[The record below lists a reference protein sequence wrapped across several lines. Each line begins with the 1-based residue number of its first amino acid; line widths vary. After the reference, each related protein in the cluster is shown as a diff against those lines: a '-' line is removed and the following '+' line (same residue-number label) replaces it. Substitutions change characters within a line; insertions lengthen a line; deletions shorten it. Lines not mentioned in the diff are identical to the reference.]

1 MKKGLIFLLFS
12 ILIIFLLS
20 LIILKKD
27 YQIITAEIDK
37 KTNHFYPKDCFVKF
51 ENKNYLTTNRWIYR
65 WQILSKKITP
75 HSESILVEKFDF
87 FENHYSKEDKKY
99 MFLHLDNKKDSI
111 IYNGRSYTIDHVSG
125 DSSFSK
131 INDNEIIIFINSKNL
146 D

>member
-1 MKKGLIFLLFS
+1 MKTKIISPLIVGFTGG
-12 ILIIFLLS
+12 
-20 LIILKKD
+20 K
-27 YQIITAEIDK
+27 
-37 KTNHFYPKDCFVKF
+37 FYP
-51 ENKNYLTTNRWIYR
+51 
-65 WQILSKKITP
+65 KKITP
-75 HSESILVEKFDF
+75 HSESILIEKFDF

-111 IYNGRSYTIDHVSG
+111 KYNGRSYTIDHVSV